1 MFNSSNDK
9 VNNVH
14 KVPLKVLCTFLT
26 LALVI
31 TGFIIPVS
39 AGQYTDHNRSNYHLA
54 NWYGL
59 DELPYGNDS
68 GVVYLKTYNGTKWV
82 DLTICFNKCT
92 PLVEVVG
99 SLGSVTNTDGS
110 QESALIDNFTYSHI
124 WGLKSGAVSNGNSFF
139 FSCIS
144 DTPVYYT
151 YGNTG
156 EDWKTLPWSYVSQAV
171 YTTQTRFS
179 SDGSGGEVSANDS
192 AVKRYRTVYCY
203 LDIDLGKYGFSIPS
217 DTRWWCY
224 SNKLMTNNVS
234 DNYKKDYRNLY
245 AISFNTPQDSKYNGN
260 TSYNLA
266 KTDVTSYAY
275 CCYPS
280 SECLRD
286 WTRWDQ
292 ENSYYQLFFQQLNAI
307 SNMQDQMFEQLQ
319 YISEDTLEI
328 KELLKNIAS
337 GGKDYPSYGLLN
349 DKTYS
354 DQVDGVMGDIK
365 TDTSSSQYIA
375 NLSASFIVIRGIWD
389 KIVNTF
395 GFAPVI
401 GLLLFLA
408 FVAYLLGRALKGRSD

>member
-14 KVPLKVLCTFLT
+14 KVSLKVFCTFLT

-68 GVVYLKTYNGTKWV
+68 GVVYLKTYNGKKWV
-82 DLTICFNKCT
+82 DLTICFNKLT
-92 PLVEVVG
+92 PLSDYVG
-99 SLGSVTNTDGS
+99 SLADVSNYNGANIIIK
-110 QESALIDNFTYSHI
+110 EFTYNYM
-124 WGLKSGAVSNGNSFF
+124 WGLQSGARSNGNSFY

-156 EDWKTLPWSYVSQAV
+156 EDWKTLPWTYVSSPIRHDKGDG
-171 YTTQTRFS
+171 TTVVPSYKTCY
-179 SDGSGGEVSANDS
+179 V
-192 AVKRYRTVYCY
+192 Y
-203 LDIDLGKYGFSIPS
+203 LDIDLGKFGFSVPT

-224 SNKLMTNNVS
+224 SNKLMTNFLS
-234 DNYKKDYRNLY
+234 SNYKKDNVDLIS
-245 AISFNTPQDSKYNGN
+245 ISFNTPADSKYDGITTYN
-260 TSYNLA
+260 TA
-266 KTDVTSYAY
+266 KTDVLSYAY

-286 WTRWDQ
+286 WTRWDE
-292 ENSYYQLFFQQLNAI
+292 ENSYYQIFSQHLTSIVYNQDQIFEQIQFI
-307 SNMQDQMFEQLQ
+307 SN
-319 YISEDTLEI
+319 DTYEI

-337 GGKDYPSYGLLN
+337 GGKDYPGNGLLN

-354 DQVDGVMGDIK
+354 DQIDGVMGDIK
-365 TDTSSSQYIA
+365 TDTSASQYIA

>member
-14 KVPLKVLCTFLT
+14 KVSLKVFCTFLT
-26 LALVI
+26 LSLVI

-39 AGQYTDHNRSNYHLA
+39 AGQYTDHNRSNFHLA

-68 GVVYLKTYNGTKWV
+68 GVVYLKTYNGQKWV

-92 PLVEVVG
+92 PLVDVVG
-99 SLGSVTNTDGS
+99 SLGSVAVTSTSN
-110 QESALIDNFTYSHI
+110 ENALIDNFTYSHI
-124 WGLKSGAVSNGNSFF
+124 WGLKSGARSSGNSFY

-156 EDWKTLPWSYVSQAV
+156 EDWKTLPWNYVSQVV
-171 YTTQTRFS
+171 YTSQTKPS
-179 SDGSGGEVSANDS
+179 HDDGSGDVYGAYSS
-192 AVKRYRTVYCY
+192 VKRYRTVYCY
-203 LDIDLGKYGFSIPS
+203 LDVDLGKYGFSVPT

-234 DNYKKDYRNLY
+234 GNYGKDYMSY
-245 AISFNTPQDSKYNGN
+245 YSISFNTPCDSKYNGN
-260 TSYNLA
+260 TSYNTA
-266 KTDVTSYAY
+266 KADVTSYAF

-292 ENSYYQLFFQQLNAI
+292 ENIYYQIFSQQLTSI
-307 SNMQDQMFEQLQ
+307 TSTQDQIFEQLQ
-319 YISEDTLEI
+319 YISEDTLKI
-328 KELLKNIAS
+328 KELLENICT
-337 GGKDYPSYGLLN
+337 GGQEYPADGSFKDDSLSS
-349 DKTYS
+349 K
-354 DQVDGVMGDIK
+354 VDSIIGDIN
-365 TDTSSSQYIA
+365 TSNNDWQFIQTLSS
-375 NLSASFIVIRGIWD
+375 SFIVIRGIWD
-389 KIVNTF
+389 KIISVF
-395 GFAPVI
+395 GLYGVI

-408 FVAYLLGRALKGRSD
+408 FTAYLLGRALKGRND